1 MPGINISTAVRTGPT
16 STTVRESSQAFFV
29 GKAFRGP
36 TDRATLITGMEQFE
50 LHYGG
55 YINGSYLHSTVETF
69 FEEGGSQC
77 YVARALASD
86 ATAGALSLKNS
97 TTTVITLTAVGGG
110 AWSSVAD
117 GPERLSVIITAGT
130 AANT

>member
-55 YINGSYLHSTVETF
+55 YINGSYLYSTVETL
-69 FEEGGSQC
+69 FEELFSNNIID
-77 YVARALASD
+77 RNKFD
-86 ATAGALSLKNS
+86 E
-97 TTTVITLTAVGGG
+97 AVLIKIKKLEKQFKEIEKEDIDY
-110 AWSSVAD
+110 SKLFK
-117 GPERLSVIITAGT
+117 GPIGEA
-130 AANT
+130 